1 MEVVPGAGGK
11 VDAYNVD
18 MRAFWYCALFGLCC
32 LALASAGA
40 QQGSPSQ
47 LTIATTTLPP
57 ARVRQPYQ
65 FQLQAQGGIPP
76 FKWTL
81 SRGSLPPGLT
91 LSQDGVISGT
101 PTEKGEFPVVISIS
115 DGSTPQQKKNQAYV
129 FHVVAPLL
137 AEWSQPP
144 RVNGRRIEGEV
155 KITNQTGYDFDL
167 TWIVMA
173 INEIGR
179 ATALGYQH
187 GVVKDGAELQIP
199 FGEQLPRGAY
209 DVDGTVVAEIVETN
223 TIYRVHLVAGQ
234 KLQVTVGP

>member
-1 MEVVPGAGGK
+1 MEVVRGDGIALA
-11 VDAYNVD
+11 AYNID
-18 MRAFWYCALFGLCC
+18 MRAFFSYALLSLCC
-32 LALASAGA
+32 FTLASAGA
-40 QQGSPSQ
+40 QQASPSQ
-47 LTIATTTLPP
+47 LSISTTTLPQ
-57 ARVRQPYQ
+57 ARLRQAYQ

-81 SRGSLPPGLT
+81 SRGSLPPGFN
-91 LSQDGVISGT
+91 LSEDGLIRGT
-101 PTEKGEFPVVISIS
+101 PTEKGEFPFVISLS

-155 KITNQTGYDFDL
+155 KITNQTGHDFDL
-167 TWIVMA
+167 TWVVMA

-179 ATALGYQH
+179 ATALGYQR
-187 GVVKDGAELQIP
+187 GVVKDGADLHIS
-199 FGEQLPRGAY
+199 FGEQLPHGAY

-223 TIYRVHLVAGQ
+223 SIYRVHLVAGQ
-234 KLQVTVGP
+234 KLQVAVGP

>member
-1 MEVVPGAGGK
+1 
-11 VDAYNVD
+11 
-18 MRAFWYCALFGLCC
+18 MRAFLFCALFGLCC

-40 QQGSPSQ
+40 QPVSPSQ
-47 LTIATTTLPP
+47 LTISTTTLPP
-57 ARVRQPYQ
+57 ARLRQPYQ

-76 FKWTL
+76 FKWTVT
-81 SRGSLPPGLT
+81 RGSLPPGLT
-91 LSQDGVISGT
+91 ITEDGVISGT
-101 PTEKGEFPVVISIS
+101 PNEKGEFPFVISLS
-115 DGSTPQQKKNQAYV
+115 DGSTPSQKKNQAYV

-144 RVNGRRIEGEV
+144 RVDGRRIEGEV
-155 KITNQTGYDFDL
+155 KITNQTGHDFDL

-199 FGEQLPRGAY
+199 FAEQLPRGAY
-209 DVDGTVVAEIVETN
+209 DVDATVVAEIVETDS
-223 TIYRVHLVAGQ
+223 IYRVHLVAGQ